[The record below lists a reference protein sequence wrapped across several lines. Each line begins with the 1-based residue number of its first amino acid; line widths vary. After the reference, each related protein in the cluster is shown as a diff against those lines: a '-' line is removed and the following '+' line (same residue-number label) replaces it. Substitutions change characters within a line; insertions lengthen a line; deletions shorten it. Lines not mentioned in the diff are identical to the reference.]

1 MCGTESAHQCIDNIF
16 RCDNLMNCPDGNDEE
31 GCRNKTNNSTDNEV
45 EGPSYNTCKLVMT
58 MNKNDNYYTDKI
70 N

>member
-1 MCGTESAHQCIDNIF
+1 MCGKESAHQCIDNIF
-16 RCDNLMNCPDGNDEE
+16 RCDHLINCPDGNDEE
-31 GCRNKTNNSTDNEV
+31 GCRNKTDNSTDNEI

-58 MNKNDNYYTDKI
+58 MNKNDNYYIDKI